1 MSIQSFGWLD
11 RRRRQA
17 TGFSDK
23 MFGGLSIILVG
34 DPGQLPPVAD
44 KPLYHA
50 KPSNETGQQGYIAY
64 MMFDKVVKLTV
75 NQRVH
80 GTSNE
85 QSQFRDLLGRL
96 RLGQST
102 VQDWEMLLTQQPLH
116 FTYLSEFIDAV
127 RLFYSNEQVGN
138 YNHDKLLMLN
148 QPVATIEAQHSSVAA
163 KKISPD
169 EMYGLQPVIFLAK
182 NAKVMLTMNLWPSV
196 GLCNGATGTV
206 VDIIYKTGLQRPSLP
221 IAVVVHFDH
230 YRGPSLCDSK
240 PGCVP
245 ICPVIVTSQS
255 LTSRYERQQLPLRLA
270 LTIHKSQGLTLP
282 KAWIDLGK
290 SEKTVGV
297 SYVGISRVRTLSSI
311 IIEPMTFERLTA
323 FASSH
328 NFKYRGQEETRL
340 EQLTELTY
348 SQYRS

>member
-1 MSIQSFGWLD
+1 MSIQSFCWLD

-23 MFGGLSIILVG
+23 MFGGFSIILVG

-127 RLFYSNEQVGN
+127 RLFYSNEQIGN
-138 YNHDKLLMLN
+138 YNRDKLLMLN

-230 YRGPSLCDSK
+230 YRGPSLCDSM
-240 PGCVP
+240 CSNLSCNSN
-245 ICPVIVTSQS
+245 I
-255 LTSRYERQQLPLRLA
+255 
-270 LTIHKSQGLTLP
+270 
-282 KAWIDLGK
+282 
-290 SEKTVGV
+290 TVFD
-297 SYVGISRVRTLSSI
+297 I
-311 IIEPMTFERLTA
+311 
-323 FASSH
+323 
-328 NFKYRGQEETRL
+328 
-340 EQLTELTY
+340 
-348 SQYRS
+348 